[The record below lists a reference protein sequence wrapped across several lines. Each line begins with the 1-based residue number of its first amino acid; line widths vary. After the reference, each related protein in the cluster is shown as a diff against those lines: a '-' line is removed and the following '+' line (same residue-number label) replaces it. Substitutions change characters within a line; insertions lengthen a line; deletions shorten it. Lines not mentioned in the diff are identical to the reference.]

1 MSDIE
6 KVSGE
11 EQKEVQ
17 TQSDSGLTLLP
28 AVDIHEDPSGIT
40 LHADMPGVNRE
51 RLNVQVDADSL
62 LIEGDVELAMPKSMQ
77 ALYAD
82 VRATRFR
89 RSFTLSSEL
98 DTEAV
103 EANLKDGVLTLRL
116 PKKVAHQPRKI
127 QVQSV

>member
-6 KVSGE
+6 KVTSE
-11 EQKEVQ
+11 EQKDVQ
-17 TQSDSGLTLLP
+17 AQRESGLTLLP

-51 RLNVQVDADSL
+51 RLNVQVDSDGL
-62 LIEGDVELAMPKSMQ
+62 LIEGDVELAMPQSMQ

-98 DTEAV
+98 ESAAV
-103 EANLKDGVLTLRL
+103 EANLKDGVLTVRL
-116 PKKVAHQPRKI
+116 PKKTAYQPRKI
-127 QVQSV
+127 QVQSA